1 MVEIKKI
8 PEAPRDPSLSINAPR
23 RVVYSSERY
32 IDKAGMPRTRTY
44 VTIEGGK
51 AGLTGGPSANYPPK
65 KRDL

>member
-23 RVVYSSERY
+23 PVVYSSDRY

-44 VTIEGGK
+44 VTKRSGK
-51 AGLTGGPSANYPPK
+51 AELTGGPSAVYPPK